1 MIGVS
6 QPTFLPYPGYFGY
19 LNKVSNFV
27 FLDDVQFNKR
37 SWQQRNFITI
47 NKCKHLVT
55 VPVISKG
62 LYKQKINEVRIK
74 QNQEFFEKLLKKIE
88 ENYKQY
94 EFYNNYYGGF
104 KQILKKKHS
113 KLIDLNIDLINYFIK
128 ILEIK
133 TKLHYSS
140 KFNSKQKKSNLII
153 DICKKLNSTQYLST
167 LGSKDY
173 LSENDFKNQKI
184 NLMYFKFSD
193 DLDNKLNYSILDL
206 IFSLG
211 PKSKTYL
218 ESNLSILK

>member
-37 SWQQRNFITI
+37 SWQQRNYITV
-47 NKCKHLVT
+47 NECKHLVT
-55 VPVISKG
+55 VPVVSKG
-62 LYKQKINEVRIK
+62 LYKQNINEVKILNNK
-74 QNQEFFEKLLKKIE
+74 EFFEKLSKKIH

-94 EFYNNYYGGF
+94 EYYNSYFDGF
-104 KQILKKKHS
+104 QKIFKKKHE

-133 TKLHYSS
+133 TKLYYSS
-140 KFNSKQKKSNLII
+140 KFNLNQKKSNLII
-153 DICKKLNSTQYLST
+153 NICKKLNTTEYLST

-173 LSENDFKNQKI
+173 LNEKEFENQKI

-193 DLDNKLNYSILDL
+193 DLDNKFNYSILDL

-211 PKSKTYL
+211 PKSKSYL
-218 ESNLSILK
+218 ENKFTII